1 MSEFSRETL
10 LNIIETDH
18 VQCGEASALA
28 RMALAAMDSS
38 ESVELPLDYLQG
50 HKDGLEWASQL
61 AEANHPE
68 TGDWLYDDPIAL
80 AAAIRKGPD
89 MPEFKSVS
97 VDEDDNFY
105 SWFGR
110 EWAENYQHNQY
121 TTAAKQMLGVMAESA
136 WKAATERQRQKQ
148 NVSVPDVKMYED
160 VPYEVGRL
168 KTHRDCYC
176 DGWNA
181 CRAAM
186 LQAEPVRTCPS
197 GDGSLR
203 WPCPVHPGNSPA
215 QSDCCPAQNVVA
227 PAQSPIDHGYR
238 PECEC
243 SGCKATA
250 RICAEMAVNSLV
262 IPNEMTSGQAY
273 EIGYYYGDPVDVFA
287 RGANWMRQHIIDSTL
302 AAAPQSPGSEP
313 ATVPSKWIPVS
324 EQMPPS
330 RHEVLVGRWWG
341 EKPRWCCKWATYI
354 PGHPDA
360 QSSGWLIPGASWT
373 PTHWMPLPAAPQEV
387 R

>member
-50 HKDGLEWASQL
+50 HKDGLEWAARL
-61 AEANHPE
+61 AEANHPD
-68 TGDWLYDDPIAL
+68 TGDWLYDDPIEL
-80 AAAIRKGPD
+80 AKAIRKGPD
-89 MPEFKSVS
+89 MPPVQPVADSEPVAEITEDLGRLFVKIHYPTTLKAGDKLYRHAQPAPVVEREPIAWLNDAYLARGV
-97 VDEDDNFY
+97 VD
-105 SWFGR
+105 G
-110 EWAENYQHNQY
+110 
-121 TTAAKQMLGVMAESA
+121 
-136 WKAATERQRQKQ
+136 
-148 NVSVPDVKMYED
+148 
-160 VPYEVGRL
+160 EVGSEDAGPGYIPVYREAGPQPAPVVPEEKPIPNTL
-168 KTHRDCYC
+168 SMYAVDAVAAIAEVK
-176 DGWNA
+176 GWNA

-186 LQAEPVRTCPS
+186 LRA
-197 GDGSLR
+197 
-203 WPCPVHPGNSPA
+203 GNSPA
-215 QSDCCPAQNVVA
+215 QSDCCPAQNHVSPEQNGDT
-227 PAQSPIDHGYR
+227 PAQSQG
-238 PECEC
+238 
-243 SGCKATA
+243 
-250 RICAEMAVNSLV
+250 
-262 IPNEMTSGQAY
+262 
-273 EIGYYYGDPVDVFA
+273 
-287 RGANWMRQHIIDSTL
+287 
-302 AAAPQSPGSEP
+302 
-313 ATVPSKWIPVS
+313 WIQVS

-330 RHEVLVGRWWG
+330 RHEVLVGCWWG